1 MNQAATIPPF
11 KKLHTKKE
19 KKPRF
24 ERGRRACSE
33 NPPARTDSIKLSF
46 DKSGGSGDTGD
57 GGGANGQDEA
67 DKAENE
73 KLTRL
78 LDDKLQGIAE
88 EDKPEEVPPMD
99 PLAQRNKS

>member
-33 NPPARTDSIKLSF
+33 NPPTRTDSIKLSF
-46 DKSGGSGDTGD
+46 DKSGGGEAGE
-57 GGGANGQDEA
+57 GANGEDEA
-67 DKAENE
+67 EKAEKE
-73 KLTRL
+73 ALTRL
-78 LDDKLQGIAE
+78 LDDKLPGTAE
-88 EDKPEEVPPMD
+88 EDKQEEVPP
-99 PLAQRNKS
+99 LAQLSQRNKS

>member
-1 MNQAATIPPF
+1 MPPF

-33 NPPARTDSIKLSF
+33 NPPTRTDSIKLSF
-46 DKSGGSGDTGD
+46 DKSGGGGGDAGD
-57 GGGANGQDEA
+57 NGGGANGEDEA

-73 KLTRL
+73 ALTRL
-78 LDDKLQGIAE
+78 LDDKLRETAE
-88 EDKPEEVPPMD
+88 EDKQEEMPP
-99 PLAQRNKS
+99 LVQLNQRNKS